1 MLDIIIAIFL
11 IYALFAGLVSGIN
24 EFIVQTL
31 SLRGRVLFEG
41 IAVMLGEMSGT
52 HMPGVLKPFFIKIEG
67 AKVSEDIYK
76 HPLIDS
82 LSPIGCSRPSY
93 ISPQIFSTALVQVL
107 SKDGSLTA
115 LRQSLDDRNT
125 PLGKLFG
132 PMLDEASGDLEKFK
146 AKVEAHFNAVT
157 DRVNGW
163 FKRRTQFV
171 MFIIGLLLAISF
183 NVDSI
188 HIVQQ
193 LKSNPEKVQELVK
206 IAGDVKE
213 KAAVAEAKAN
223 PSNDSSTQTVSSQN
237 IAKSYDELIKKID
250 EFMSME
256 LPIGW
261 YLPDTKSNCKQH
273 TPEVASPKEDKKTLI
288 NSFVQPISQFFHKQQ
303 LSEEDVKCISDQ
315 LENPMKWLGWF
326 ITALAGTLGAPFWF
340 DAISKLFAIR
350 GAGKK
355 PEETAPP
362 ATPSVSVQVST
373 PTAASSMTPQ
383 DTPLNDY
390 EASRLNGDDIE
401 GLQRALGMPAAKING
416 KLSEELRQLLREW
429 QRINGKIATGQF
441 DESTVLALLYPETKG
456 N

>member
-24 EFIVQTL
+24 ELVIQWL
-31 SLRGRVLFEG
+31 SLRGKVLFEG
-41 IAVMLGEMSGT
+41 IATMLGEPQKN
-52 HMPGVLKPFFIKIEG
+52 HKPGILKPFFIKD
-67 AKVSEDIYK
+67 AKVSEDLYK

-82 LSPIGCSRPSY
+82 LSPAGCSRPSY

-125 PLGKLFG
+125 ALGELFG
-132 PMLDEASGDLEKFK
+132 PMLDEASGDLEEFK

-171 MFIIGLLLAISF
+171 MFFIGLLLAISF

-193 LKSNPEKVQELVK
+193 LEKNPAQVQELVK

-213 KAAVAEAKAN
+213 KVAVAEANKSN
-223 PSNDSSTQTVSSQN
+223 DPSNQTAEFHDIVKNHDQ
-237 IAKSYDELIKKID
+237 LIEEINK
-250 EFMSME
+250 FMNMG

-261 YLPDTKSNCKQH
+261 YDTPQTSIFL
-273 TPEVASPKEDKKTLI
+273 D
-288 NSFVQPISQFFHKQQ
+288 
-303 LSEEDVKCISDQ
+303 
-315 LENPMKWLGWF
+315 PMKWLGWF

-350 GAGKK
+350 GAGRR
-355 PEETAPP
+355 PEETTPP
-362 ATPSVSVQVST
+362 AAPSVSVQVST
-373 PTAASSMTPQ
+373 PAAASSNTPQ
-383 DTPLNDY
+383 DIPLNDY
-390 EASRLNGDDIE
+390 EANRLNGDDIE
-401 GLQRALGMPAAKING
+401 GLQRVLGMPAAKING

-429 QRINGKIATGQF
+429 QRVTGKTVTGQF
-441 DESTVLALLYPETKG
+441 DESTVLALLYPEYKG

>member
-11 IYALFAGLVSGIN
+11 IYALFAGMVSGIN
-24 EFIVQTL
+24 EFIIQML
-31 SLRGRVLFEG
+31 SLRGKVLFEG
-41 IAVMLGEMSGT
+41 IAMMLGELPQKTYKLGI
-52 HMPGVLKPFFIKIEG
+52 LKPFFIRD
-67 AKVSEDIYK
+67 AKVSEDLYR

-82 LSPIGCSRPSY
+82 LSPSGCSRPSY
-93 ISPQIFSTALVQVL
+93 ISPQTFSTALVQVL

-132 PMLDEASGDLEKFK
+132 PMLDEASGDLEGFK

-171 MFIIGLLLAISF
+171 MFFIGLLLAISF

-193 LKSNPEKVQELVK
+193 LERNPAKVQELVK

-213 KAAVAEAKAN
+213 KVAEVSKPNNPPDQAKTLQGIVKDN
-223 PSNDSSTQTVSSQN
+223 N
-237 IAKSYDELIKKID
+237 ELIERMDK
-250 EFMSME
+250 FNSMG

-261 YLPDTKSNCKQH
+261 YLPNIKPVSEQHIPETASLKENNELLSKEYLESIEKQL
-273 TPEVASPKEDKKTLI
+273 K
-288 NSFVQPISQFFHKQQ
+288 
-303 LSEEDVKCISDQ
+303 
-315 LENPMKWLGWF
+315 NPMKWLGWF

-350 GAGKK
+350 GAGKR
-355 PEETAPP
+355 PEETTSPAAPP
-362 ATPSVSVQVST
+362 VSVQVST
-373 PTAASSMTPQ
+373 PATASSTNPQ

-401 GLQRALGMPAAKING
+401 GLQRALGMPAAKIDG
-416 KLSEELRQLLREW
+416 RLSEELRQLLREW
-429 QRINGKIATGQF
+429 QRVNGKIATGQF
-441 DESTVLALLYPETKG
+441 DESTVLALLYPENKG

>member
-1 MLDIIIAIFL
+1 MLEIIIAIFL

-24 EFIVQTL
+24 ELVIQWF
-31 SLRGRVLFEG
+31 SLRGKVLFEG
-41 IAVMLGEMSGT
+41 IAMMLGELPKKT
-52 HMPGVLKPFFIKIEG
+52 HKPGILKPFFIKN
-67 AKVSEDIYK
+67 AKVSEDLYN

-82 LSPIGCSRPSY
+82 LSPAGCSRPSY
-93 ISPQIFSTALVQVL
+93 ISPQIFSAALVQVL

-115 LRQSLDDRNT
+115 LRQRLDDRNA
-125 PLGKLFG
+125 PLGKLLG

-146 AKVEAHFNAVT
+146 VEVEAHFNAVT

-171 MFIIGLLLAISF
+171 MFFIGLLLAILL

-188 HIVQQ
+188 YIVQQ
-193 LKSNPEKVQELVK
+193 LEKNPAQVQELVK

-213 KAAVAEAKAN
+213 KVAVAEASK
-223 PSNDSSTQTVSSQN
+223 SNDPTKQN
-237 IAKSYDELIKKID
+237 KAFEEIVNNQDQLMEEMNK
-250 EFMSME
+250 FMSMG

-261 YLPDTKSNCKQH
+261 YLPNIKPVSEQH
-273 TPEVASPKEDKKTLI
+273 TPKADSLKED
-288 NSFVQPISQFFHKQQ
+288 SGQ
-303 LSEEDVKCISDQ
+303 LSKKEYELMLVHIGHQ
-315 LENPMKWLGWF
+315 LSSPMKWLGWF

-340 DAISKLFAIR
+340 DAISKLIAIR
-350 GAGKK
+350 GVGKR
-355 PEETAPP
+355 PEETTPP
-362 ATPSVSVQVST
+362 TTPSVSVQVST
-373 PTAASSMTPQ
+373 PTAASSTTPQ
-383 DTPLNDY
+383 DIPLNDY

-429 QRINGKIATGQF
+429 QRATGKTVTGQF
-441 DESTVLALLYPETKG
+441 DESTVLALLYPEYKG

>member
-1 MLDIIIAIFL
+1 MLEIIIAIFL

-24 EFIVQTL
+24 ELIIQAL

-41 IAVMLGEMSGT
+41 IAMMLGELPQKT
-52 HMPGVLKPFFIKIEG
+52 LKPGVLKPFWIKD
-67 AKVSEDIYK
+67 AKVSEDLYQ
-76 HPLIDS
+76 HSLINS
-82 LSPIGCSRPSY
+82 LSPAGCSRPSY

-107 SKDGSLTA
+107 SKDGSLAA
-115 LRQSLDDRNT
+115 LRQRLDDRNT
-125 PLGKLFG
+125 PLGELFG

-146 AKVEAHFNAVT
+146 AKVESHFNAVT

-171 MFIIGLLLAISF
+171 MFIIGLVLAISF

-188 HIVQQ
+188 RIVQQ
-193 LKSNPEKVQELVK
+193 LEKNPEKVQELVK

-213 KAAVAEAKAN
+213 KVAVAEAKAGT
-223 PSNDSSTQTVSSQN
+223 SNDSSSQTTSFQDL
-237 IAKSYDELIKKID
+237 AKRQDQWIEGAN
-250 EFMSME
+250 EFMNMG

-261 YLPDTKSNCKQH
+261 YDTTQESNH
-273 TPEVASPKEDKKTLI
+273 LG
-288 NSFVQPISQFFHKQQ
+288 
-303 LSEEDVKCISDQ
+303 LR
-315 LENPMKWLGWF
+315 LLGWF

-355 PEETAPP
+355 PEETTSP
-362 ATPSVSVQVST
+362 AAPSVSVQVST
-373 PTAASSMTPQ
+373 PTAASSTTPQ
-383 DTPLNDY
+383 DIPLNDY

-429 QRINGKIATGQF
+429 QRVTGKTVTGQF
-441 DESTVLALLYPETKG
+441 DESTVLALLYPEDKG

>member
-11 IYALFAGLVSGIN
+11 IYALFAGLISGIN
-24 EFIVQTL
+24 EFIVQAL

-41 IAVMLGEMSGT
+41 IAMMFGELPQKT
-52 HMPGVLKPFFIKIEG
+52 LKPGVLKPFWIKD
-67 AKVSEDIYK
+67 AKVSEDLYK

-82 LSPIGCSRPSY
+82 LSPAGCSRPSY

-107 SKDGSLTA
+107 SKDGSLMA
-115 LRQSLDDRNT
+115 LRQRLDDRNT
-125 PLGKLFG
+125 PLGELFG
-132 PMLDEASGDLEKFK
+132 PMLDEVSGDLEKFK
-146 AKVEAHFNAVT
+146 VKVEAHFNAVT

-171 MFIIGLLLAISF
+171 MFIIGLVLAALF

-193 LKSNPEKVQELVK
+193 LERNPAKVQELVK
-206 IAGDVKE
+206 IAGDVQKQ
-213 KAAVAEAKAN
+213 VTEASKPKDS
-223 PSNDSSTQTVSSQN
+223 PSQSP
-237 IAKSYDELIKKID
+237 ELKKLVEEMN
-250 EFMSME
+250 EFMSMG

-261 YLPDTKSNCKQH
+261 YLPNTKSNSEQH
-273 TPEVASPKEDKKTLI
+273 PPEAASLKKDKETLI
-288 NSFVQPISQFFHKQQ
+288 NLLVQSISQFFHKEQ
-303 LSEEDVKCISDQ
+303 LSKEDLKCISDQ

-355 PEETAPP
+355 PEETTSTA
-362 ATPSVSVQVST
+362 APSVSVQVST
-373 PTAASSMTPQ
+373 PTAASSATPQ
-383 DTPLNDY
+383 DIPLNDY

-429 QRINGKIATGQF
+429 QRVTGKTVTGQF
-441 DESTVLALLYPETKG
+441 DESTVLALLYPEDKG